1 MRKLQ
6 DMNKYDQNGH
16 PMLLLVLC
24 AMSRFSHGRV
34 TAAVEPFGVSIGVTV
49 VAWCGVP
56 PVMAGSCSSSLA
68 FLYLHFPLGCLRR
81 LWLWAGRR
89 RHLIQPSNPSS
100 CHGVA
105 QKLPLL
111 FLFSCCKM
119 QILNCHGKL

>member
-34 TAAVEPFGVSIGVTV
+34 TAAMEPFGVSIGVTV

-68 FLYLHFPLGCLRR
+68 FLYLQFPLGLFEAA
-81 LWLWAGRR
+81 LALGRKEEA
-89 RHLIQPSNPSS
+89 PNPALEPQFMPWGSPET
-100 CHGVA
+100 
-105 QKLPLL
+105 PLAISL
-111 FLFSCCKM
+111 LM
-119 QILNCHGKL
+119 L